1 MEVGY
6 VAAFLGGVLTLIS
19 PCSALL
25 LPAFFAYAF
34 GSPARLISR
43 TCVFYLGLAT
53 TLVPLGSASSAAGA
67 LINEHRSA
75 FVTAASS
82 IVIMLGL
89 VQLSGRGF
97 GLGAAGRTADRD
109 PGSVL
114 SVYLLGA
121 VYGVAGVCSGP
132 ILGAMLA
139 MSAIGSDPVYGG
151 ALLAVYAFGMA
162 APVFV
167 LAALWNRLG
176 SQQRRWLR
184 GRQIARGRWRVHTAQ
199 LISGIMFI
207 GIGVLLL
214 LTDGTAGIGGL
225 FSVDTEYRAQV
236 WARDVSAHVPDLVVV
251 LPIGAIVVA
260 VLGWRYYR
268 RRRTQENT
276 SNDRTTTD
284 RKP

>member
-53 TLVPLGSASSAAGA
+53 TLVPLGIASSAAGA

-82 IVIMLGL
+82 IVILLGL

-151 ALLAVYAFGMA
+151 ALLAVYALGMA

-167 LAALWNRLG
+167 LALLWNRLDP
-176 SQQRRWLR
+176 QRRQWLR
-184 GRQIARGRWRVHTAQ
+184 GRQVALGRWRVHTSQ

-207 GIGVLLL
+207 VIGVLLL
-214 LTDGTAGIGGL
+214 VTDGTAGIGGL
-225 FSVDTEYRAQV
+225 FSVDTEYRTQM
-236 WARDVSAHVPDLVVV
+236 WARDLGERVPDLVAV
-251 LPIGAIVVA
+251 LTVGAIVA
-260 VLGWRYYR
+260 ILGWRYH
-268 RRRTQENT
+268 RRRTPREPKT
-276 SNDRTTTD
+276 SDHTTTD